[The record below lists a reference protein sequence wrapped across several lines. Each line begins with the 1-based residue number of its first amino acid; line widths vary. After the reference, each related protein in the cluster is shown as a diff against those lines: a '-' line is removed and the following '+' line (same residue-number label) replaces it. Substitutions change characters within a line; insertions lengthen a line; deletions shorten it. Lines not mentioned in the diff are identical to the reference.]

1 VGGYERRRAPDSYP
15 ADSDEPALELKKL
28 KHAHLY
34 GLLVE
39 AVNDGLA
46 VVDEKDRLSFVNGR
60 LCEMLGYAQEEL
72 LGRHIT
78 DFFDET
84 GREIIQTQVIKQQ
97 NKGRLSAFE
106 IVWTAKNGRRVSTS
120 ISSIPMLDS
129 DCRPKG
135 RLEVITDISKRK
147 EAEEALKKSEAN
159 LRAIFNNSLQYFVL
173 LDRDKK
179 ILAYNRVAKFRA
191 KKFLGLDMHLGDSML
206 KFVVDEALADFN
218 SFFAKALEG
227 EATTKEFRLKTS
239 DGEYYWVEANL
250 NPVFADDRVVSGVCF
265 SLIDVNERKK
275 AEEALRESEERYRL
289 LVELSPDANFIFR
302 QDRIVFVNKSALKL
316 LGASDESQVIG
327 QPILDFVAP
336 EEKETVRKGL
346 ADLLADGRAR
356 PLLERKLVRV
366 DGGIF
371 FAEVAAIPFFYQG
384 RPAVHVIARD
394 ISERKRAEADLL
406 NYQAQL
412 RSLAARLS
420 LSEEQERRRI
430 ASELHDRIGTSL
442 SLCKIKLEGLP
453 ETAFSE
459 RLAEEHAKIRDII
472 DQAIQD
478 ARSLTLEL
486 SPPVLYEL
494 GLNAGLEW
502 LADQVRER
510 HGLVVD
516 LEDDG
521 RPLALDDH
529 VRGVLFRA
537 VRELLINIAKHAR
550 TDRAAVS
557 IRREGKTVGIA
568 VADQG
573 RGFDASAFGD
583 GFSRTGG
590 FGLFSIK
597 ERLGHLGGRL
607 LIESSPG
614 RGTRVT
620 LTAPLKSGRGQG
632 RKGRS

>member
-1 VGGYERRRAPDSYP
+1 MGSSEKRRAMALYP
-15 ADSDEPALELKKL
+15 AESDEPVQELKRL
-28 KHAHLY
+28 NSAHMY

-39 AVNDGLA
+39 AINDGLA
-46 VVDEKDRLSFVNGR
+46 VVDERDRLSFINGR
-60 LCEMLGYAQEEL
+60 LCEMLGYTQGEL
-72 LGRHIT
+72 LGRQVT

-84 GREIIQTQVIKQQ
+84 GREIMRQQVIKQQ
-97 NKGRLSAFE
+97 KKGRHGSFE
-106 IVWTAKNGRRVSTS
+106 IVWTGKNGKRVSTS
-120 ISSIPMLDS
+120 ISSIPMLAP
-129 DCRPKG
+129 DCRPNG
-135 RLEVITDISKRK
+135 RLEVITDITKRK

-173 LDRDKK
+173 LDRQKK

-191 KKFLGLDMHLGDSML
+191 KKFLGLDMQIGDSML
-206 KFVVDEALADFN
+206 KFVVDEAMADFN
-218 SFFAKALEG
+218 NFFVKALEG

-250 NPVFADDRVVSGVCF
+250 NPVFADDKVVSGVCF

-302 QDRIVFVNKSALKL
+302 EDQIVFVNKSALKL
-316 LGASDESQVIG
+316 LGADDDSQVIG
-327 QPILDFVAP
+327 QPILNFVAS

-346 ADLLADGRAR
+346 ADLLADGRVR

-366 DGGIF
+366 NGEIF

-394 ISERKRAEADLL
+394 INERKRAEADLL
-406 NYQAQL
+406 NYQTQL
-412 RSLAARLS
+412 RSMASQLS

-430 ASELHDRIGTSL
+430 ASELHDRIGTTL
-442 SLCKIKLEGLP
+442 SLCKIKLEGLL
-453 ETAFSE
+453 ETASPE
-459 RLAEEHAKIRDII
+459 RLAEEHVKIRDLI

-494 GLNAGLEW
+494 GLKAGLEW

-516 LEDDG
+516 VEDDG
-521 RPLALDDH
+521 RPLTVDEH

-537 VRELLINIAKHAR
+537 VRELLVNVVKHAG
-550 TDRAAVS
+550 TDRAKVS
-557 IRREGKTVGIA
+557 ICQEVRTVIIT
-568 VADQG
+568 VEDQG
-573 RGFDASAFGD
+573 QAFDVSAFGD

-597 ERLGHLGGRL
+597 ERLGHLGGRML
-607 LIESSPG
+607 VESRRG
-614 RGTRVT
+614 QGTRVT
-620 LTAPLKSGRGQG
+620 LTAALKGGQRRD
-632 RKGRS
+632 RKGRR

>member
-1 VGGYERRRAPDSYP
+1 MAGYENRRASAPYS
-15 ADSDEPALELKKL
+15 ADADEPVHDLKKL
-28 KHAHLY
+28 KPAHLY

-39 AVNDGLA
+39 AINDGLA
-46 VVDEKDRLSFVNGR
+46 VVDERDCLSFVNGR
-60 LCEMLGYAQEEL
+60 LCEMLGYAQDEL
-72 LGRHIT
+72 LGRPVT

-84 GREIIQTQVIKQQ
+84 GRGIIQKQVIKQQ
-97 NKGRLSAFE
+97 KKGRLSSFE
-106 IVWTAKNGRRVSTS
+106 IVWTGKNGKRISTS

-135 RLEVITDISKRK
+135 RLEVIMDISKRK
-147 EAEEALKKSEAN
+147 ESEKALKKSEAN

-173 LDRDKK
+173 LDLNKN
-179 ILAYNRVAKFRA
+179 ILAFNHVAKFRA
-191 KKFLGLDMHLGDSML
+191 KKFLGLDMHSGDSFL
-206 KFVVDEALADFN
+206 KFVVDEVVSLFN
-218 SFFAKALEG
+218 DLFDKSLEG
-227 EATTKEFRLKTS
+227 ETTTKEFRLKTS
-239 DGEYYWVEANL
+239 DGEYYWVEGNF
-250 NPVFADDRVVSGVCF
+250 NPVFAEGEVVSGVCF
-265 SLIDVNERKK
+265 SLIDINERKK

-302 QDRIVFVNKSALKL
+302 EDRIVFVNNAALKL
-316 LGASDESQVIG
+316 LGAADESQVIG
-327 QPILDFVAP
+327 QPILNFVAL

-346 ADLLADGRAR
+346 ADLLTGGRVR
-356 PLLERKLVRV
+356 SLLERKLVRV

-384 RPAVHVIARD
+384 RSAVHVIARD

-412 RSLAARLS
+412 RSLASRLS

-453 ETAFSE
+453 ETASPE
-459 RLAEEHAKIRDII
+459 NLTEEHDKIRDLI

-502 LADQVRER
+502 LADQIRER
-510 HGLVVD
+510 HGIMVD
-516 LEDDG
+516 VEDNG
-521 RPLALDDH
+521 RPLVLDDH

-537 VRELLINIAKHAR
+537 VRELLINVAKHAR
-550 TDRAAVS
+550 ADRAKVS
-557 IRREGKTVGIA
+557 IRREGKTVSIT
-568 VADQG
+568 VADEG

-597 ERLGHLGGRL
+597 ERLGHLGGNL
-607 LIESSPG
+607 LVESRPG
-614 RGTRVT
+614 QGTRVT
-620 LTAPLKSGRGQG
+620 LTAALKRGRGKG